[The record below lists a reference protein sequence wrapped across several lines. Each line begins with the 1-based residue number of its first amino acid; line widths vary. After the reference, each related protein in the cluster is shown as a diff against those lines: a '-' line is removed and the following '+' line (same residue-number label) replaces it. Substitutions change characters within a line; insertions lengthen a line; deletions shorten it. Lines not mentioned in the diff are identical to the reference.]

1 MTPSDERRKIIYAEL
16 SELPSGV
23 EYSIKRMLKS
33 MPAAYR
39 QAKMDEYDERLGII
53 AEGRKASDEDILEAW
68 ESTLHRDFRPRRKT
82 NE

>member
-1 MTPSDERRKIIYAEL
+1 MAKGIKERFDDFL
-16 SELPSGV
+16 HL
-23 EYSIKRMLKS
+23 L
-33 MPAAYR
+33 

-53 AEGRKASDEDILEAW
+53 VEGRKASDEDILEAW